1 MVDTKD
7 YHWTILIPLI
17 ISIVGLAVGL
27 SFLNVSVQTVLWF
40 IFSAVLFVG
49 GSVLR
54 LLAYNVDKIV
64 EELKQLRNQQKFPLI
79 C

>member
-64 EELKQLRNQQKFPLI
+64 EELKQLRNQQKPN
-79 C
+79 